1 MSPAQMVMPGMPGT
15 GAGLEQRLVELESR
29 LAFQEHA
36 LSELSDALA
45 EARLERARSQ
55 AVLEAVL
62 ADLRGLR
69 GAMYADSAS
78 EPPPPH
84 Y

>member
-1 MSPAQMVMPGMPGT
+1 MSMTQMDMPGIAP
-15 GAGLEQRLVELESR
+15 AAAALEQRLVELETR

-36 LSELSDALA
+36 LAELGDALA
-45 EARLERARSQ
+45 QARLERMRSDELLQ
-55 AVLEAVL
+55 AVLS
-62 ADLRGLR
+62 DLRGLR
-69 GAMYADSAS
+69 GTLYADVAS

>member
-1 MSPAQMVMPGMPGT
+1 MSTMHTDPDA
-15 GAGLEQRLVELESR
+15 LDHRLVELETR
-29 LAFQEHA
+29 LAFQEQ
-36 LSELSDALA
+36 ALA
-45 EARLERARSQ
+45 EVSEALAESRMERARTDALLQ
-55 AVLEAVL
+55 AVL

-69 GAMYADSAS
+69 GTLYADPGS

>member
-1 MSPAQMVMPGMPGT
+1 MAT
-15 GAGLEQRLVELESR
+15 DIEQRLAELETR

-36 LSELSDALA
+36 LTELSDALA
-45 EARLERARSQ
+45 EARMESARNAQ
-55 AVLEAVL
+55 TLVRVTDELKQ
-62 ADLRGLR
+62 LRTLL
-69 GAMYADSAS
+69 YADPGN

>member
-1 MSPAQMVMPGMPGT
+1 MNPAQPPIPGLAEGV
-15 GAGLEQRLVELESR
+15 LEQRLVELESR
-29 LAFQEHA
+29 LAFQELA

-62 ADLRGLR
+62 ADLCGLR
-69 GAMYADSAS
+69 GAMYDDSAS

>member
-1 MSPAQMVMPGMPGT
+1 MNPSEDPTLAARV
-15 GAGLEQRLVELESR
+15 AELETR
-29 LAFQEHA
+29 VAFQEHT

-45 EARLERARSQ
+45 DARMETARNSEQLVRA
-55 AVLEAVL
+55 L
-62 ADLRGLR
+62 ADLKQLR
-69 GAMYADSAS
+69 TLLYADPGS

>member
-1 MSPAQMVMPGMPGT
+1 MNPAQPPIPGLAE
-15 GAGLEQRLVELESR
+15 GALEQRLVELESR

-55 AVLEAVL
+55 AMLEAVL

-69 GAMYADSAS
+69 GAMYDDSAS

>member
-1 MSPAQMVMPGMPGT
+1 MPSPDRDTTA
-15 GAGLEQRLVELESR
+15 ERRLTELETR

-36 LSELSDALA
+36 MQELSEALA
-45 EARLERARSQ
+45 DARIEGQKNRELLTRVLDDLKQLRRA
-55 AVLEAVL
+55 LM
-62 ADLRGLR
+62 ADP
-69 GAMYADSAS
+69 AS

>member
-1 MSPAQMVMPGMPGT
+1 MSPAQEQIPGLAP
-15 GAGLEQRLVELESR
+15 ASGLEQCLVELETR

-36 LSELSDALA
+36 LAELGDALA
-45 EARLERARSQ
+45 EARLERARSDE
-55 AVLEAVL
+55 LLHAVL

-69 GAMYADSAS
+69 GALYADAGS

>member
-1 MSPAQMVMPGMPGT
+1 MSGDV
-15 GAGLEQRLVELESR
+15 ENRLAELETR

-36 LSELSDALA
+36 LAELSDALA
-45 EARLERARSQ
+45 ESRMEVARNSETLVR
-55 AVLEAVL
+55 VL
-62 ADLRGLR
+62 AELKQLRTLL
-69 GAMYADSAS
+69 YADPGS

>member
-1 MSPAQMVMPGMPGT
+1 MSQDEA
-15 GAGLEQRLVELESR
+15 LERRLAELETR

-36 LSELSDALA
+36 LGELSDALA
-45 EARLERARSQ
+45 EARMESARN
-55 AVLEAVL
+55 AEMLVRVM
-62 ADLRGLR
+62 ADLKQLR
-69 GAMYADSAS
+69 TLLYADPGA

>member
-1 MSPAQMVMPGMPGT
+1 MSRSIDPT
-15 GAGLEQRLVELESR
+15 DDRIVELETR

-45 EARLERARSQ
+45 
-55 AVLEAVL
+55 
-62 ADLRGLR
+62 DLRGENARLVLMVQRALDEMRQLR
-69 GAMYADSAS
+69 AGAASTLLGDAAS